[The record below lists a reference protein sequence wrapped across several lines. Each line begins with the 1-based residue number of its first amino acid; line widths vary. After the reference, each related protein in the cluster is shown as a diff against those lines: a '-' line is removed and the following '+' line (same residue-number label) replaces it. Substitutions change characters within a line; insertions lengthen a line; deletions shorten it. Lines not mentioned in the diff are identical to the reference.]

1 MKKKIGGVLVCV
13 LPREILQAR
22 GRFVERKKPLK
33 ERAAAAAA
41 AAREWSN
48 FLCGNITKR
57 RLDRR

>member
-33 ERAAAAAA
+33 ERAAAA
-41 AAREWSN
+41 REWSN